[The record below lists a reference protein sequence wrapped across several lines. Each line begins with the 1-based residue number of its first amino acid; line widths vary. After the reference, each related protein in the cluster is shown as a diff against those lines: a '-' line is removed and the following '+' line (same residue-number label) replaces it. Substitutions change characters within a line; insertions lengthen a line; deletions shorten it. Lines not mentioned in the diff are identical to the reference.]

1 MSDKNYYE
9 ILNISPDTF
18 TSDMAS
24 AYARARELYGK
35 DSVALYSLYSEQ
47 ERMAMLESIENA
59 YKTLSDPEKRRLY
72 DEKLKNSKAYSKAT
86 AEVSFPNISET
97 SHMPRRVSK
106 FKNNAHMRQTILES
120 IAGRGACSE
129 QYRELLTKLE
139 HISRKHSYSVF
150 AVTSAVKGEGK
161 TVTSVNLSM
170 AMTKELKMRVLLMEC
185 DMRSPSFADYF
196 EFAGDIPGL
205 REILDSEA
213 TLDEAV
219 AVVDGTELH
228 VIHGGRD
235 VRSVPDSMSQGM
247 KKLMDR
253 VRLEFDYVILD
264 TPPIAPVADVK
275 ILSQFVDG
283 LLMVVRSDSTPR
295 DMVLRA
301 VKSLPNANI
310 VGIVL
315 NRIKKSI
322 KQYY

>member
-1 MSDKNYYE
+1 MPDKNYYE
-9 ILNISPDTF
+9 ILNISPDAF
-18 TSDMAS
+18 VADMDT
-24 AYARARELYGK
+24 AYARAKELYGK

-47 ERMAMLESIENA
+47 ERTAMLESLDKA
-59 YKTLSDPEKRRLY
+59 YKTLSDPEKKRLY
-72 DEKLKNSKAYSKAT
+72 DEKLKKN
-86 AEVSFPNISET
+86 EVSREATSEVGFLNIGGT
-97 SHMPRRVSK
+97 NHMPRRVTK
-106 FKNNAHMRQTILES
+106 FKNTAHIRQTILES
-120 IAGRGACSE
+120 ICGIGSCSE

-161 TVTSVNLSM
+161 TVTSVNLSLSM
-170 AMTKELKMRVLLMEC
+170 IKELKMRVLLMEC

-196 EFAGDIPGL
+196 EFAGDFPGL
-205 REILDSEA
+205 REILDGEA

-219 AVVDGTELH
+219 ATVDGTDLH
-228 VIHGGRD
+228 VMHGGRD
-235 VRSVPDSMSQGM
+235 VRSVPGSMSQGM

-283 LLMVVRSDSTPR
+283 LLMVVRYDSTPR
-295 DMVLRA
+295 DVVLRA

-315 NRIKKSI
+315 NRIKKSFQ
-322 KQYY
+322 QYY